1 MKEENRDQ
9 LKAAIEQLPDY
20 QAGPEIW
27 DRLEAALD
35 QEKTAQ
41 DNEIKM
47 QVSTA
52 LLPTY
57 EAPQSV
63 WNRLEKQLG
72 GKRRPLW
79 LGRIAAAV
87 VVLAAI
93 GGLAVWQRPEAGP
106 PPPIAEQSNQQSSLD
121 LPVAESI
128 EMSVLREQQAELL
141 NCLEQH
147 PDWESIQTGET
158 FINLQALV
166 AADSLVDEAG
176 LAERQNQTEE
186 IVAALKSQYC
196 E

>member
-9 LKAAIEQLPDY
+9 LKAAIKQLPDY

-27 DRLEAALD
+27 DRLAAALD
-35 QEKTAQ
+35 QDKAAQ

-57 EAPQSV
+57 EAPKSV
-63 WNRLEKQLG
+63 WARLEKQLG
-72 GKRRPLW
+72 AKRRPLW

-87 VVLAAI
+87 LVLAMV
-93 GGLAVWQRPEAGP
+93 GGLALWQWPEESAP
-106 PPPIAEQSNQQSSLD
+106 APIAEQNNQQSSLD
-121 LPVAESI
+121 LPVAEAI
-128 EMSVLREQQAELL
+128 GLSVLREQQAELL

-147 PDWESIQTGET
+147 PDWAKIQEEET
-158 FINLQALV
+158 FVSLETLL
-166 AADSLVDEAG
+166 AADSLNEAG
-176 LAERQNQTEE
+176 LAERQTQTEE

-196 E
+196 K